1 MSVSAPDFA
10 VRALSNELH
19 TALPAGS
26 TPLERALVKA
36 ITGLP
41 RPVVIEQ
48 INDYEKVDARLLNIV
63 AYGLNVDAWSSSWPE
78 SIKRAALKTAREIQ
92 SKKGTVWAVREV
104 LKALGQG
111 DAEIIERIGA
121 QRWDGGAK
129 FDEKFIWGGE
139 QNGWATFAIRLKQ
152 PVSETQG
159 RLIIDAVSA
168 VKRASAH
175 LIYVDWSAAQ
185 LRWDELRRWDS
196 GYTFDLISA

>member
-10 VRALSNELH
+10 IRGLNNELH

-36 ITGLP
+36 ITSLP

-48 INDYEKVDARLLNIV
+48 INDYEKIDARLLNIV

-111 DAEIIERIGA
+111 DAEIIERV
-121 QRWDGGAK
+121 QRRRYDDGNR
-129 FDEKFIWGGE
+129 FDAGLIWSDSAN
-139 QNGWATFAIRLKQ
+139 QWATFAIRLKQ
-152 PVSETQG
+152 PVTEAQG

-175 LIYVDWSAAQ
+175 LLYVDWATAQ
-185 LRWDELRRWDS
+185 LRWDMQLYWDS

>member
-10 VRALSNELH
+10 IRGLNNELH

-36 ITGLP
+36 ITSLP

-121 QRWDGGAK
+121 QRWVRGAK
-129 FDEKFIWGGE
+129 FDEKFIWGDE

-152 PVSETQG
+152 PVTEAQG

-175 LIYVDWSAAQ
+175 LIYVDWASTP

>member
-10 VRALSNELH
+10 IRGLNNELH

-36 ITGLP
+36 ITSLP

-104 LKALGQG
+104 LKAIGQG

-159 RLIIDAVSA
+159 RLIIEAVNS

-175 LIYVDWSAAQ
+175 LLYVDWASTP